1 MKKILYTAI
10 LSASVLASVSC
21 EKFLTV
27 EPQDTIMAENYYV
40 SRDAIRANTAVLYS
54 SKTWFDFHANF
65 MFYAGDMMAG
75 DIYYT
80 YDQEGHYYYNSVTPT
95 NSHLLNG
102 WKGLF
107 RVVSF
112 CNSVINDMPDAARS
126 NGIEESVI
134 NAAVGEACTIR
145 AMAYLFLTEYWG
157 EVPVIENAT
166 SLITSDNPDAIYVR
180 KNTQNSLYRFMIRDL
195 EKAIGFLP
203 EADDPGRATKW
214 SAMGLLAKVQ
224 LQYAAYL
231 AGGEGDGNADE
242 LYDSAK
248 TNARNAIEGA
258 EANGYGLYPDYASMF
273 DVTANN
279 CSESLLAIQCITG
292 NYGEGNARNANF
304 SRSSRIADQ
313 TWGSGKGPTLSL
325 QSLYSDR
332 DLRRKAIYM
341 TNGDYY
347 ANLASAD
354 GGYSYQ
360 YSYRDP
366 SDLDIQ
372 IETANDMLAHLKKYV
387 IGKPADC
394 GGNVG
399 LNQDGGNNLYL
410 LRIADVMMVY
420 IEACIGTGDSTSDA
434 TAMDYLSRILDRAG
448 LENTYSTI
456 SFNQLITERRKEFAI
471 EGINWMDV
479 KRVWY
484 RNHQA
489 GLAYLDNM
497 ERDKKYV
504 FNWSSE
510 NFTHDSAGNP
520 TYTIEDQYVW
530 ENDKSFYTTVWESM
544 DITSENPDGTTNQ
557 DYYKGAE
564 FLEEA
569 GHRIKNINFTDESM
583 FLPIPESEATN
594 APILNEPAVEYVF
607 EE

>member
-1 MKKILYTAI
+1 MLF
-10 LSASVLASVSC
+10 SSC
-21 EKFLTV
+21 EAFLTV

-40 SRDAIRANTAVLYS
+40 SKSAIRANTAVLYS

-75 DIYYT
+75 DMYYT

-95 NSHLLNG
+95 NSYLRNG
-102 WKGLF
+102 WVGLF

-112 CNSVINDMPDAARS
+112 CNSVINDMPDAARG
-126 NGIEESVI
+126 NGVEESVI
-134 NAAVGEACTIR
+134 NAALGEAYTIR

-157 EVPVIENAT
+157 EVPIIENAT
-166 SLITSDNPDAIYVR
+166 ELITSGNPDDIYVN

-195 EKAIGFLP
+195 ERAIPLLP
-203 EADDPGRATKW
+203 ESDDPGRATKW

-224 LQYAAYL
+224 LQYAAY
-231 AGGEGDGNADE
+231 AMNATTTVSASE
-242 LYDSAK
+242 LYEAAK
-248 TNARNAIEGA
+248 TNAKNAIDGA
-258 EANGYGLYPDYASMF
+258 EANGYGLYPDYSAMF
-273 DVTANN
+273 DVSGNN
-279 CSESLLAIQCITG
+279 CSESLLSIQCRSG

-313 TWGSGKGPTLSL
+313 TWGAGKGPTISL
-325 QSLYSDR
+325 QSLYSSS

-347 ANLASAD
+347 PNLASED
-354 GGYSYQ
+354 GGYTYQ
-360 YSYRDP
+360 YVYRNP
-366 SDLDIQ
+366 SDLDVQ
-372 IETANDMLAHLKKYV
+372 VESANEMLAHLKKYV

-410 LRIADVMMVY
+410 LRAADVMMVY
-420 IEACIGTGDSTSDA
+420 IEACIGTGTSTSDA
-434 TAMDYLSRILDRAG
+434 TALQYLTRILERAG
-448 LENTYSTI
+448 LQNDYTSI
-456 SFNQLITERRKEFAI
+456 SFEELITERRKEFAI

-484 RNHQA
+484 RDHAA
-489 GLAYLDNM
+489 GLRYLEDM

-504 FNWSSE
+504 FNWSSD
-510 NFTHDSAGNP
+510 NFTYDNAGNP

-530 ENDKSFYTTVWESM
+530 ENDKSYYTTIWESM
-544 DITSENPDGTTNQ
+544 DITSENSDGTSNQ

-564 FLEEA
+564 WLEEN
-569 GHRIKNINFTDESM
+569 GHRVKNINFSDTAM
-583 FLPIPESEATN
+583 YLPIPEAEATN
-594 APILNEPAVEYVF
+594 APILSEPAVEYNF
-607 EE
+607 DE